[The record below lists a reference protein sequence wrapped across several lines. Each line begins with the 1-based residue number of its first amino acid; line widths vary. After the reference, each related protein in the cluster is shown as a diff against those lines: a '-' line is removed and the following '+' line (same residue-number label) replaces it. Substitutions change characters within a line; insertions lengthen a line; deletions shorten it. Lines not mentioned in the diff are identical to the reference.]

1 MCVLCIAVY
10 GFKPFSRGCHGSC
23 AQRPPLRL
31 PRVPPPRPLAE
42 RRAGATSPMTY
53 TPPPQTHTSHT
64 GAVRCPQRTG
74 PPTRAGRATNCLV
87 GWHIQDTHNARH
99 AQAPHVTH
107 SGHEPR
113 GPPDTDDRHSLRRHA
128 LGNTRCGSSTRV
140 KALSRPYAKHD
151 RSSRTHARA
160 RVVRPSSVAG
170 QGTRH
175 ARAQAEAA
183 AVWRLVHGW
192 SSTACRLRRRSGF
205 FCSSPSSSSRA
216 SAETVPSLGKT
227 TSSEPATQHAPRRG

>member
-1 MCVLCIAVY
+1 V
-10 GFKPFSRGCHGSC
+10 C
-23 AQRPPLRL
+23 AATPSPA
-31 PRVPPPRPLAE
+31 PPRPPAAAS
-42 RRAGATSPMTY
+42 RRAASGPRHTHT
-53 TPPPQTHTSHT
+53 TEHTSHT

-99 AQAPHVTH
+99 AQAPHTH

-216 SAETVPSLGKT
+216 SAETAPSLGKT